1 MSGATGSMILD
12 IVLVFVCLGAAISG
26 YRQGGFSATL
36 SFVGV
41 ALGGYLGLKL
51 IPVAVHF
58 AEDKVPDS
66 ASARF
71 FAALLT
77 VTVVVVICY
86 AIGSGIGAKLRDN
99 IRTREALR
107 ADSVVGSI
115 VQVFTTL
122 LIVWL
127 ILVLIA
133 TGNVGGFGKTIKGSK
148 ILSAVGNAAPVWF
161 KQLPAQT
168 SQLINDSGFP
178 MIADPMENLP
188 TAEVDPPDNA
198 LMRSPAVQNT
208 RDSVLRVVG
217 QAEQCSRMLQGTG
230 WVVAEDTVMTN
241 AHVVAGTNEVTLMT
255 KDGPREARVVYYNPQ
270 VDIALLRSENLP
282 FVPMKWAEGE
292 GQQGQDAIV
301 MGYPNGGPFKATPAR
316 IREKFVVSGPNI
328 YADERVER
336 EAYSLRGAVVQGN
349 SGGPLIDKDGH
360 VLGVVFG
367 ADINEEDTGYALT
380 REEVMKHVGD
390 VTSHQG
396 SPATGACVAE

>member
-1 MSGATGSMILD
+1 MSGTTGSLTLD
-12 IVLVFVCLGAAISG
+12 IVLVFLCLGALLSG
-26 YRQGGFSATL
+26 YRQGGFSAIL

-41 ALGGYLGLKL
+41 ILGGFFGVKL
-51 IPVAVHF
+51 VPLAVHL
-58 AEDKVPDS
+58 AEDKAPDS
-66 ASARF
+66 YSARF

-77 VTVVVVICY
+77 VTVVVVVGY
-86 AIGSGIGAKLRDN
+86 AIGSGIGTRLRDK

-107 ADSVVGSI
+107 VESLVGAI

-127 ILVLIA
+127 ILVPIA
-133 TGNVGGFGKTIKGSK
+133 AGNIGGLGKAIRGSK
-148 ILSAVGNAAPVWF
+148 ILSSVGNAAPAWF

-198 LMRSPAVQNT
+198 LMRSPAVTNT

-217 QAEQCSRMLQGTG
+217 EAEKCKRLLQGSG

-241 AHVVAGTNEVTLMT
+241 AHVVAGTNKVTLAT
-255 KDGPREARVVYYNPQ
+255 KDGPHEAEVVYYNPQ
-270 VDIALLRSENLP
+270 VDIALLHSDNLP
-282 FVPMKWAEGE
+282 YVPMKWAEGE

-301 MGYPNGGPFKATPAR
+301 MGYPNGGPFKASPAR

-328 YADERVER
+328 YADSRVER
-336 EAYSLRGAVVQGN
+336 ESYSLRGSVVQGN
-349 SGGPLIDKDGH
+349 SGGPLIDTDGH
-360 VLGVVFG
+360 VLGLVFG
-367 ADINEEDTGYALT
+367 ADMNEKDTGYALT
-380 REEVMKHVGD
+380 REEVMSHVGD
-390 VTSHQG
+390 VTSHRG
-396 SPATGACVAE
+396 PIETGACVAD